1 MKVGM
6 KMSITSRGKKWEILN
21 SLWILFT
28 FTLAFFNWIGF
39 FHIGRK
45 AKCKKWIFSGLI
57 YSIPFILVMV
67 TGGANDFVAGL
78 TIILGII
85 GIVHAFMIR
94 TEYLIRL
101 EAIEK
106 GKVLSESEVKKI
118 ITTIKLSKMNLED
131 IGYPQSVSK
140 NDVVEP
146 SFSVEKSAKTEVK
159 ESPIESEKP
168 NKEDYKN
175 KSIDINTASES
186 ELASLSGIGL
196 ILAKKAINHRETKGH
211 FNSIDEFAEILSL
224 KPHVLERIRPLI
236 IVDKIEPNH
245 KTDDFSSKGGRI
257 VDF

>member
-28 FTLAFFNWIGF
+28 FTLAFFNWISF

-45 AKCKKWIFSGLI
+45 VKCKKWIFSGII

-106 GKVLSESEVKKI
+106 GKVLSDSEVKKI

-131 IGYPQSVSK
+131 IGYQQSVSK

-168 NKEDYKN
+168 DKEDYKN

-186 ELASLSGIGL
+186 ELASLPGIGS
-196 ILAKKAINHRETKGH
+196 ILAKKAINHRETKES

-224 KPHVLERIRPLI
+224 KPHVLERIKPLI
-236 IVDKIEPNH
+236 IVNKIEPEY
-245 KTDDFSSKGGRI
+245 KTNEFSSTSGRI